1 MIGITGIEIIVDA
14 KTIDAT
20 FSGDLLYLSARIKLN
35 TAAGIEYCTI
45 ITCAKKLSMLSN
57 LQIDKLSTTPS
68 VILKAPTAKP
78 SLKSK
83 IFVSDSL

>member
-45 ITCAKKLSMLSN
+45 ITCAKKLSTLSN
-57 LQIDKLSTTPS
+57 LQIDKLSTIPS
-68 VILKAPTAKP
+68 VILKAPTAKS